1 MDHDEREAAVAEFD
15 DPGDR
20 DLADRFFA
28 YGWPILAP
36 ADGTV
41 VDVHDREIDH
51 VGRADARPHQK
62 RCEGVDPKRT
72 VIRRSLDGLRRLRVV
87 P

>member
-1 MDHDEREAAVAEFD
+1 VDHDEREAAVAEFD

-41 VDVHDREIDH
+41 VDVHDRETDH
-51 VGRADARPHQK
+51 VGRRTPDRIRSAVRVYP
-62 RCEGVDPKRT
+62 RRT

>member
-1 MDHDEREAAVAEFD
+1 VDHDEREAAVAEFD

-28 YGWPILAP
+28 YSRPILAP

-41 VDVHDREIDH
+41 LDVHDRELDH
-51 VGRADARPHQK
+51 PGRRTPDRIGSAVRVH
-62 RCEGVDPKRT
+62 RKRT
-72 VIRRSLDGLRRLRVV
+72 VIRRSLDGLRRLRVL